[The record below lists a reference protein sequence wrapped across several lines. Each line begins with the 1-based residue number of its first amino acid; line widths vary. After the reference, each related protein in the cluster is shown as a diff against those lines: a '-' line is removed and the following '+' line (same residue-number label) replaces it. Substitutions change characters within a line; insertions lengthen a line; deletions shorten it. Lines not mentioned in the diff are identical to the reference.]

1 MSKTVVIGGVAG
13 GMSAAARL
21 RRLDE
26 KMDIVVLEKGD
37 YISYANCGL
46 PYYIGGTIKE
56 RQKLLVQTVDSFK
69 SRFNVDVRTRSEALS
84 IDRKNRTVRVRDLNT
99 QKEYTEKYDKLILSP
114 GAEPIRPELPGI
126 NHPNI
131 FTLRSIPDTDRIK
144 AFVDNNKPRRAIIV
158 GAGYIGLEMAE
169 NLHER
174 GIFVTMVEMAPQV
187 MNAIDFE
194 MAAIVHQHLKTK
206 KIEFYLGCAVS
217 SFADDNGKVKVKLA
231 NDIEISGDMAVL
243 AIGVKPD
250 THLASE
256 AGLEIGPGRGIR
268 VNEYLQTSDP
278 DIYAVGDAVETVHP
292 VTGKTMVLPLAGPAN
307 KEGRIAA
314 DNIVR
319 GNKTRYEGTAGSA
332 IAKVFDLTAGVTGAT
347 GKMLAAAKIPFHSVI
362 IHPNAH
368 AGYYPNSLQLS
379 LKLLFSPDKGK
390 ILGAQA
396 VGYDGVDKRL
406 DVIATA
412 MRNGN
417 TIYDLEEIEHVY
429 APPYSSA
436 KDPVNMAGFVAEN
449 VLDGSVKQVY
459 WNEID
464 SIDRNAALVLDV
476 RTPEEVRMGS
486 ISGMVNIPIDSLRDR
501 IQELPKNKKIVV
513 YCRVG
518 LRGYIAARI
527 LSQNGFKDVYNLSGG
542 YITYSAAVS
551 PQDNEHVFDESYDMG
566 TQERKDSG
574 KAYNLNVSM
583 PAKTIEVDATGMQC
597 PGPIMKV
604 KAEIDK
610 INPGDRLSV
619 RATDPGFYNDIP
631 SWAKATGH
639 QLVSLNIDKGVV
651 NAVVEKTAAQPA
663 SVQSIGQRD
672 KTIIV
677 FDGDLDKAI
686 ASFIIANG
694 ALSMGR
700 KVTMFFT
707 FWGLTILRRPKKV
720 RKLKKNIVEKM
731 FGFMLPRGSLKLG
744 LSRMNMGGMGAV
756 MIRWLMKK
764 KKVNTLESMI
774 QSAIKSGATLIACQM
789 SMDLMGIRK
798 EELVDGIQIGGV
810 ATYLEAAEHA
820 DTNLFI

>member
-1 MSKTVVIGGVAG
+1 MAKTIIIGGVAG

-26 KMDIVVLEKGD
+26 NMEIIVLEKGD

-46 PYYIGGTIKE
+46 PYYIGGAIKE
-56 RQKLLVQTVDSFK
+56 RQKLLVQTVESFK
-69 SRFNVDVRTRSEALS
+69 SRFNVDVRTRNEALS
-84 IDRKNRTVRVRDLNT
+84 IDRKNKTVKIKDLST
-99 QKEYTEKYDKLILSP
+99 QREYTEKYDKLILSP
-114 GAEPIRPELPGI
+114 GAEPIRPKLPGI
-126 NHPNI
+126 DHPKI

-144 AFVDNNKPRRAIIV
+144 SFIDEKKPQRAIIV

-174 GIFVTMVEMAPQV
+174 GIFVTMVEMADQV

-194 MAAIVHQHLKTK
+194 MAAIVHQHLRSK
-206 KIEFYLGCAVS
+206 KIEFYLGSAVS
-217 SFADDNGKVKVKLA
+217 SFSDDNGKVKVKLA
-231 NDIEISGDMAVL
+231 NGIEFSGDMVIL
-243 AIGVKPD
+243 SIGVVPD
-250 THLASE
+250 IHLAKE
-256 AGLEIGPGRGIR
+256 AGLDIGRKNGIS
-268 VNEYLQTSDP
+268 VNEYLQTNDK
-278 DIYAVGDAVETVHP
+278 DIYAVGDAIETTHP
-292 VTGKTMVLPLAGPAN
+292 VTGKSAVLPLAGPAN
-307 KEGRIAA
+307 KQGRIAA
-314 DNIVR
+314 DNIAD
-319 GNKTRYEGTAGSA
+319 GNKTRYKGTLGSA
-332 IAKVFDLTAGVTGAT
+332 VAKVFDLTVGVTGAT
-347 GKMLAAAKIPFHSVI
+347 EKMLNAEKIPHQSVI
-362 IHPNAH
+362 IHPSAH

-379 LKLLFSPDKGK
+379 IKLVFAPESGK
-390 ILGAQA
+390 ILGAQI

-412 MRNGN
+412 MMNGN
-417 TIYDLEEIEHVY
+417 TVSDLTEIEHVY
-429 APPYSSA
+429 APPFSSA
-436 KDPVNMAGFVAEN
+436 KDPVNMAGFAAEN
-449 VLDGSVKQVY
+449 ILTGKIKPIH
-459 WNEID
+459 WNEIKD
-464 SIDRNAALVLDV
+464 LDPKETFILDV
-476 RTPEEVRMGS
+476 RTPEEVKMGA
-486 ISGMVNIPIDSLRDR
+486 IANAVNIPVDSLRER
-501 IQELPKNKKIVV
+501 IKDVPRNKKVV
-513 YCRVG
+513 AYCRVG

-527 LSQNGFKDVYNLSGG
+527 LTQNGYKDVYNLSGG
-542 YITYSAAVS
+542 YVTYSAAVS
-551 PQDNEHVFDESYDMG
+551 PQDNEHIFDESYDMG
-566 TQERKDSG
+566 TQETKRSE
-574 KAYNLNVSM
+574 KAYNLNINIPS
-583 PAKTIEVDATGMQC
+583 KTIEVDATGMQC

-604 KAEIDK
+604 KAEIDR

-619 RATDPGFYNDIP
+619 KASDPGFYNDIP

-639 QLVSLNIDKGVV
+639 NLISLNIDKGIV
-651 NAVVEKTAAQPA
+651 NALVEKTAGQPA

-720 RKLKKNIVEKM
+720 RRLKKNIVEKM

-744 LSRMNMGGMGAV
+744 LSNLNMGGMGAV

-764 KKVNTLESMI
+764 KKVNSLESMI
-774 QSAIKSGATLIACQM
+774 LSAIQSGAKLIACQM

-798 EELVDGIQIGGV
+798 EELIDGIEIGGV